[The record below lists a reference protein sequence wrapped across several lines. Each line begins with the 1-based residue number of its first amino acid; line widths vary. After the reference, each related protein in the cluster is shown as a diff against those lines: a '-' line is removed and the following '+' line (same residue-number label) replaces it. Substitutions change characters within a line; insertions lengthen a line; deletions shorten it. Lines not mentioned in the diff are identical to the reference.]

1 MGIIDSNMSNLC
13 KEVVKDSEIE
23 EQIKEFSTA
32 INTHESQSL
41 KTKLVAV
48 YKNQIARDDILEKG
62 YNEEFY
68 ALEYGYNQQYINLN
82 NDIQNIITEGTP
94 IPNYWNVV
102 VDNSKFF
109 PLNDKDKEILKHLT
123 NITLKYDEVD
133 KKSFTVFFHF
143 SDNEFFEPNVLS
155 KTYNFKKKDD
165 AYTNC
170 KSTEIKWKGDAP
182 NVKIVKKK
190 IKKGKNISTVTKEKK
205 VDSFF
210 NIFEDKDEE
219 DEDDKEEEDENMEE
233 DAGLSS
239 EADFVQNDL
248 IPFSMEYYLDLQ
260 KLSALNDGGD
270 DDEEDEEED
279 KPKRKK

>member
-1 MGIIDSNMSNLC
+1 MSDLV
-13 KEVVKDSEIE
+13 KEIVKDSELE
-23 EQIKEFSTA
+23 ETIKEFSTA

-41 KTKLVAV
+41 KTKLVAL
-48 YKNQIARDDILEKG
+48 YKNQTARDDILEKG

-68 ALEYGYNQQYINLN
+68 ALEFGYNQQYINLN
-82 NDIQNIITEGTP
+82 NDIQNIITEGTA
-94 IPNYWNVV
+94 IPNYWSVAI
-102 VDNSKFF
+102 DNSKFF
-109 PLNDKDKEILKHLT
+109 PCNDKDKEILKHLT
-123 NITLKYDEVD
+123 NISLKYDEVD
-133 KKSFTVFFHF
+133 KKSFTVLFHF

-155 KTYNFKKKDD
+155 KTYTFKKKDD
-165 AYTNC
+165 AYTSC

-205 VDSFF
+205 VESFF

-219 DEDDKEEEDENMEE
+219 DEEDKEEEDENMED

-260 KLSALNDGGD
+260 KLSSVINDGGD